1 MVKSYR
7 NEQEI
12 FILERWT
19 LMAEYFFNVWEEIL
33 VV

>member
-12 FILERWT
+12 FILECWT
-19 LMAEYFFNVWEEIL
+19 LMAEYFFDVWE
-33 VV
+33 